1 LLVVAVKLPAP
12 DYYPLKA
19 SIVALE
25 EQTPPTSWTT
35 LQTFTWAAAEAAE
48 KKWSPAGIAETLIED
63 LPAENPIPSIVKVAG
78 KTTFKRAYF
87 TVEFTNKGTATTAPS
102 RLDGIV
108 LYMTSGR
115 KSSTE
120 RVS

>member
-1 LLVVAVKLPAP
+1 VGT
-12 DYYPLKA
+12 
-19 SIVALE
+19 
-25 EQTPPTSWTT
+25 TPTQIQG
-35 LQTFTWAAAEAAE
+35 LA
-48 KKWSPAGIAETLIED
+48 
-63 LPAENPIPSIVKVAG
+63 AENPVPRIVKVAG

-87 TVEFTNKGTATTAPS
+87 TVEFANKGTEVTAPS

-115 KSSTE
+115 KSSVE